1 MTSSFIK
8 DHSLAIVSTVPA
20 YNSSHILRAISNEL
34 AKEDK
39 TNRFY
44 ALQWL
49 WDYVAIH
56 AKKRANSINF
66 RPVFNLVSSIK
77 LIPPPSFS

>member
-8 DHSLAIVSTVPA
+8 DHSLAIASTVPA

-56 AKKRANSINF
+56 AKNEEIRLTSDQYAILFPPAN
-66 RPVFNLVSSIK
+66 
-77 LIPPPSFS
+77 

>member
-8 DHSLAIVSTVPA
+8 DHSIAIASPVSL
-20 YNSSHILRAISNEL
+20 YNSSAVLRAISNEL

-56 AKKRANSINF
+56 AKNEEIQLTSDQYSI
-66 RPVFNLVSSIK
+66 LLSSEN
-77 LIPPPSFS
+77 

>member
-8 DHSLAIVSTVPA
+8 DHSLAIASPVSL
-20 YNSSHILRAISNEL
+20 YNSSTVLRAISNEL

-56 AKKRANSINF
+56 AKNEQIRLTSDQYAILFPPAN
-66 RPVFNLVSSIK
+66 
-77 LIPPPSFS
+77 

>member
-8 DHSLAIVSTVPA
+8 DHSLAIVSAVPT
-20 YNSSHILRAISNEL
+20 YNSSSVLRAISNEL

-56 AKKRANSINF
+56 AKNEQIQLTSDQYSI
-66 RPVFNLVSSIK
+66 LLSSEN
-77 LIPPPSFS
+77 

>member
-8 DHSLAIVSTVPA
+8 DHSLAIVSTVPT
-20 YNSSHILRAISNEL
+20 YNSSSVLRAISNEL

-56 AKKRANSINF
+56 AKNEQIQLTSDQYSI
-66 RPVFNLVSSIK
+66 LLSSEN
-77 LIPPPSFS
+77 

>member
-8 DHSLAIVSTVPA
+8 DYSLAIASPLSFYSSSTV
-20 YNSSHILRAISNEL
+20 LRVISNEL

-39 TNRFY
+39 TDRFY

-56 AKKRANSINF
+56 AKNEQIQLTADQY
-66 RPVFNLVSSIK
+66 
-77 LIPPPSFS
+77 LILFPSGN